1 MSAQKAH
8 LKESDAL
15 IQESGPAHHTPE
27 GLSTLTDKSARKN
40 GTRPA
45 LDTEANGAEPSHAV
59 SDGIADGESA
69 QANPL
74 APLKL
79 TLAPTLDNL
88 VKIAR
93 EYLPRSA
100 VDDLRKAYRVA
111 DGAHQG
117 QSRGTGDPY
126 ITHPVAVTI
135 ILAEMRLDLETLQAA
150 LLHDTVEDTPVTID
164 DIKRDFGDTVSHLVE
179 GVTKLGA
186 IPKLR
191 PREESAADRDKH
203 TEKIQREAAQQQAE
217 NLRKMFLAMFDDP
230 RVVLIKLADRLHN
243 MRTLGGVAGPK
254 QQRIARETMD
264 IYAPLA
270 NRLGMWQMKGEL
282 EDIAFSYLEPE
293 KYAEL
298 TDALRES
305 KAARDRYLK
314 KVIATLDASLR
325 EAGIVA
331 SIKGRVKHG
340 YSVYQKML
348 RKRRPAEFIYDV
360 LAVRVMVDTVQEC
373 YAALGVI
380 HSLWAP
386 VPNEFDDYI
395 GRPKES
401 TYQSLHTAVWA
412 HDNKPLEIQIRTHE
426 MHEVAE
432 YGIAAHWRYK
442 EQRGARRDARYEEK
456 IAWLRRMM
464 SWRHD
469 VESAQEFVDSLK
481 SDVFQEHIYVFTP
494 ESDIIELPRGATPL
508 DFAYRIH
515 TDLGHQCGGAKINNR
530 IAPLDSPLQNGDV
543 VSIIKS
549 TRRVGPSRD
558 WLQSDRF
565 LHTAN
570 ARAKIRQYFRK
581 LRRDENI
588 AEGRAIL
595 EQTLRNLGLGHIAH
609 TDVQAYFP
617 RYSTLDDFLEAI
629 GNTDISPQQLSS
641 KLGEHRPDELM
652 PPNGE
657 APTLTIPSNVT
668 TGQFTSADGF
678 LMNLGRCCKPMPGD
692 EVIGYVTK
700 GRGITI
706 HRSDCMNLQSVSDTG
721 RLQRVNWSGGKLTKF
736 PAGVRIEALDRTGIL
751 HDLTALLAAD
761 KVNILSVHTHKEP
774 GMASTT
780 LFMTLEVS
788 GVEQL
793 YRVMDKLS
801 AVRGIYTVQRDTGA
815 PLNQQP
821 N

>member
-1 MSAQKAH
+1 MSAQKVG
-8 LKESDAL
+8 LGDSEVS
-15 IQESGPAHHTPE
+15 IQENGLAQHTPDGSGE
-27 GLSTLTDKSARKN
+27 DQGGERAQTQSSKVRVQGSAP
-40 GTRPA
+40 T
-45 LDTEANGAEPSHAV
+45 TQ
-59 SDGIADGESA
+59 SA
-69 QANPL
+69 IQTV
-74 APLKL
+74 

-88 VKIAR
+88 VKVAR
-93 EYLPRSA
+93 EYMPRTA
-100 VDDLRKAYRVA
+100 IEELRKAYKLA
-111 DGAHQG
+111 EEAHRG
-117 QSRGTGDPY
+117 QMRGTGDPY
-126 ITHPVAVTI
+126 ISHPVAVTI

-150 LLHDTVEDTPVTID
+150 LLHDTVEDTRVTTDGIR
-164 DIKRDFGDTVSHLVE
+164 KEFGETVAHLVE

-186 IPKLR
+186 IPRRLRREDGAAHDGAEHDKRQEKL
-191 PREESAADRDKH
+191 
-203 TEKIQREAAQQQAE
+203 QREAAHQQAE

-243 MRTLGGVAGPK
+243 LRTLEGVPAAK
-254 QQRIARETMD
+254 QERIARETMD

-282 EDIAFSYLEPE
+282 EDISFYYTHRDEYTQLANTLQ
-293 KYAEL
+293 
-298 TDALRES
+298 ES
-305 KAARDRYLK
+305 KATRDRYLK
-314 KVIATLDASLR
+314 RVIATLDRSLR
-325 EAGIVA
+325 EAGIEA
-331 SIKGRVKHG
+331 SIKGRVKHV
-340 YSVYQKML
+340 YSIYQKMQ
-348 RKRRPAEFIYDV
+348 RKRRPAEFIFDV
-360 LAVRVMVDTVQEC
+360 LAVRVMVGTVQEC

-412 HDNKPLEIQIRTHE
+412 LDNKPLEIQIRTQE

-442 EQRGARRDARYEEK
+442 EERGTRRDARYEEK

-469 VESAQEFVDSLK
+469 VESAQDFVDSLK

-494 ESDIIELPRGATPL
+494 EGDIVELPRGATPV

-530 IAPLDSPLQNGDV
+530 IAPLDTPLQNGDV

-549 TRRVGPSRD
+549 ARRVGPSRD

-570 ARAKIRQYFRK
+570 ARAKVRQYFRK

-588 AEGRAIL
+588 AEGRTIL
-595 EQTLRNLGLGHIAH
+595 EGTLRNLGLAH
-609 TDVQAYFP
+609 VAHSDVFAYFP
-617 RYSTLDDFLEAI
+617 GYMAFDDFLEAI
-629 GNTDISPQQLSS
+629 GNTSISQQQLTS
-641 KLGEHRPDELM
+641 KLGEHRPDELLL
-652 PPNGE
+652 PKDD
-657 APTLTIPSNVT
+657 APALTIPANVT
-668 TGQFTSADGF
+668 TGQFTSADGI

-700 GRGITI
+700 GRGMTI
-706 HRSDCMNLQSVSDTG
+706 HRSDCLNLQNVSDPG
-721 RLQRVNWSGGKLTKF
+721 RLQRVSWSGARLSKF
-736 PAGVRIEALDRTGIL
+736 PAGVRIEALDRTGVL
-751 HDLTALLAAD
+751 HDMTAMLTAE

-801 AVRGIYTVQRDTGA
+801 SIRGIYEVQRDTGA
-815 PLNQQP
+815 TMSDGVV
-821 N
+821 